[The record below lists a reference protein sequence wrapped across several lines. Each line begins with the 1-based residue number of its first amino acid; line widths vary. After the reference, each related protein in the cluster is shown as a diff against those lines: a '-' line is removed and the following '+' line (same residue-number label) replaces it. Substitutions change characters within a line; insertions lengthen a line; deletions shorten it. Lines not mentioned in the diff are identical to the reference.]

1 LNKTVTMLLLAL
13 LVVGGGAIHL
23 WRQRIAD
30 HERIATLQ
38 ASLDTANVAARVV
51 APSPTLAGP
60 IKGVPAPTDTVAEA
74 SPSVLPAAKKPSADV
89 ASRAQADIV
98 AIRARLDSPEN
109 MERVRLLD
117 RARVPQKYPD
127 VGRVL
132 GLSPVEENR
141 LYDLL
146 AQQDT
151 NTSRDLGAYSAGSG
165 ETRSQFAGRVV
176 RQNEA
181 EIESMLGSKYS
192 QWKEYKD
199 ELPSRIQV
207 KDLGVV
213 LNAGGMPLSD
223 TQAKSLVTALTS
235 ARKMP
240 SQLSGPYS
248 QNDRQTLIDAAA
260 SYLTH
265 DQLEAYRQMLER
277 QQRPDM
283 PDVAGGR
290 PTPGANAAQQ

>member
-1 LNKTVTMLLLAL
+1 
-13 LVVGGGAIHL
+13 
-23 WRQRIAD
+23 
-30 HERIATLQ
+30 
-38 ASLDTANVAARVV
+38 
-51 APSPTLAGP
+51 
-60 IKGVPAPTDTVAEA
+60 
-74 SPSVLPAAKKPSADV
+74 
-89 ASRAQADIV
+89 
-98 AIRARLDSPEN
+98 
-109 MERVRLLD
+109 
-117 RARVPQKYPD
+117 
-127 VGRVL
+127 
-132 GLSPVEENR
+132 
-141 LYDLL
+141 
-146 AQQDT
+146 
-151 NTSRDLGAYSAGSG
+151 
-165 ETRSQFAGRVV
+165 
-176 RQNEA
+176 
-181 EIESMLGSKYS
+181 
-192 QWKEYKD
+192 
-199 ELPSRIQV
+199 V